1 MVLGDVLDAPFE
13 NRMSVSEIDDWTFS
27 LRAVAEEK
35 KPSVVVTMFAAYG
48 LLSAFSIPVSTFGGL
63 CSILREAANVN
74 GNAFHNWDHTLD
86 SLHAMFWMMRRG
98 LGARVSKVGRPR
110 CRSPPPRSPS
120 LSCPSRHATPRDAT
134 RLRASLPCGAPHRP
148 FQVGHTH
155 QY

>member
-110 CRSPPPRSPS
+110 CRSPPRALLLSPVR
-120 LSCPSRHATPRDAT
+120 PATPRDAT